1 MEYKSKRLLTIPVL
15 KFVQGQARFVKITG
29 AMHVGKPQKAKEG
42 EKAKEPATLAPTVN
56 LEDGSVCQIIVSSV
70 VKSILT
76 DEYPNDTYV
85 GKFFKI
91 TKGERNPGKQYNQFE
106 VEEIEDP
113 TAGEA
118 AVAQHPAAAR
128 GGRR

>member
-1 MEYKSKRLLTIPVL
+1 MFMEFKTKRLLTIPVL
-15 KFVQGQARFVKITG
+15 KFAVGQPRYVKITG
-29 AMHVGKPQKAKEG
+29 AMFTGKQQKAVG
-42 EKAKEPATLAPTVN
+42 DEKPKAPATLAPTVN

-76 DEYPNDTYV
+76 DEYPGDGYV
-85 GKFFKI
+85 GKCFKL

-113 TAGEA
+113 GAPAEHPA
-118 AVAQHPAAAR
+118 AAAAR